1 MASYVLSR
9 RQTKLHNALYVYF
22 FLGLIAP
29 VNYVT
34 TLFTLKFLHL
44 QNTYTGIILEF
55 GTLGIPFLVFL
66 YYGFYD
72 SIPKELDEAA
82 VIDGC
87 TPFQLFFRVIFPL
100 LKPATITGLVLNF
113 LGAWN
118 DFVTPLYLLSDN
130 KKLGMT
136 NSIYNFF
143 GEHFNDWNMIFAGY
157 RAHGHSHC
165 DPLSLRSEVYCKRYG
180 RSGKRLIPP
189 IAKKDPITA
198 VGSFF
203 AFLFY
208 FLRSTACAR
217 QDRSGEKI
225 TFVSSSLISPDS
237 PNVSSICHFSFRQGS
252 FKSVYRSSKGMAHRQ
267 RLFFHIRRSI
277 WLPVKCCWLSVL
289 FLIR

>member
-1 MASYVLSR
+1 MNNVRTLKKIKRAVHFLFIAICSFLILLPIYFIIINSLKTVEESRTLSFSLPEVFQWGNYIEVVKAASLGRAFCNSMLMAGISVIICVITGAMASYVLSR
-9 RQTKLHNALYVYF
+9 RQTRLYKALYIYF

-34 TLFTLKFLHL
+34 TLFTLKYLHL

-66 YYGFYD
+66 YYGFYE

-130 KKLGMT
+130 EKLGMT

-143 GEHFNDWNMIFAGY
+143 GEHFNDWNMIFADIVLTVAPIIILYLCGQKY
-157 RAHGHSHC
+157 I
-165 DPLSLRSEVYCKRYG
+165 V
-180 RSGKRLIPP
+180 SG
-189 IAKKDPITA
+189 TA
-198 VGSFF
+198 GAV
-203 AFLFY
+203 
-208 FLRSTACAR
+208 
-217 QDRSGEKI
+217 
-225 TFVSSSLISPDS
+225 
-237 PNVSSICHFSFRQGS
+237 
-252 FKSVYRSSKGMAHRQ
+252 KG
-267 RLFFHIRRSI
+267 
-277 WLPVKCCWLSVL
+277 
-289 FLIR
+289 

>member
-1 MASYVLSR
+1 MNNVRTLKKIKRAVHFLFIAICSFLILLPIYFIIINSLKTVEESRTLSFSLPEVFQWGNYIEVVKAASLGRAFCNSMLMAGISVIICVITGAMASYVLSR
-9 RQTKLHNALYVYF
+9 KQTRLYKALYIYF

-34 TLFTLKFLHL
+34 TLFTLKYLHL

-66 YYGFYD
+66 YYGFYE

-130 KKLGMT
+130 EKLGMT

-143 GEHFNDWNMIFAGY
+143 GEHFNDWNMIFADIVLTVAPIIILYLCGQKY
-157 RAHGHSHC
+157 I
-165 DPLSLRSEVYCKRYG
+165 V
-180 RSGKRLIPP
+180 SG
-189 IAKKDPITA
+189 TA
-198 VGSFF
+198 GAV
-203 AFLFY
+203 
-208 FLRSTACAR
+208 
-217 QDRSGEKI
+217 
-225 TFVSSSLISPDS
+225 
-237 PNVSSICHFSFRQGS
+237 
-252 FKSVYRSSKGMAHRQ
+252 KG
-267 RLFFHIRRSI
+267 
-277 WLPVKCCWLSVL
+277 
-289 FLIR
+289 

>member
-1 MASYVLSR
+1 MNNVRTLKKIKRAVHFLFIAICSFLILLPIYFIIINSLKTVEESRTLSFSLPEVFQWDNYIEVVKAASLGRAFCNSMLMAGVSVIICVITGAMASYVLSR
-9 RQTKLHNALYVYF
+9 RQTRLYKALYIYF

-34 TLFTLKFLHL
+34 TLFTLKYLHL

-66 YYGFYD
+66 YYGFYE

-130 KKLGMT
+130 EKLGMT

-143 GEHFNDWNMIFAGY
+143 GEHFNDWNMIFADIVLTVAPIIILYLCGQKY
-157 RAHGHSHC
+157 I
-165 DPLSLRSEVYCKRYG
+165 V
-180 RSGKRLIPP
+180 SG
-189 IAKKDPITA
+189 TA
-198 VGSFF
+198 GAV
-203 AFLFY
+203 
-208 FLRSTACAR
+208 
-217 QDRSGEKI
+217 
-225 TFVSSSLISPDS
+225 
-237 PNVSSICHFSFRQGS
+237 
-252 FKSVYRSSKGMAHRQ
+252 KG
-267 RLFFHIRRSI
+267 
-277 WLPVKCCWLSVL
+277 
-289 FLIR
+289 

>member
-1 MASYVLSR
+1 MNNVKTIKKIKRAVHFLFVAVLSFLILLPIYFIIINSLKTVEESRTLSFALPEVFQWGNYIEVIKAASLVRAFGNSMLMAGVSVMICVLTGAMASYVLSR

-143 GEHFNDWNMIFAGY
+143 GEHFNDWNMIFADIVLTVIPIVILYLCGQKY
-157 RAHGHSHC
+157 I
-165 DPLSLRSEVYCKRYG
+165 V
-180 RSGKRLIPP
+180 SG
-189 IAKKDPITA
+189 TA
-198 VGSFF
+198 GAV
-203 AFLFY
+203 
-208 FLRSTACAR
+208 
-217 QDRSGEKI
+217 
-225 TFVSSSLISPDS
+225 
-237 PNVSSICHFSFRQGS
+237 
-252 FKSVYRSSKGMAHRQ
+252 KG
-267 RLFFHIRRSI
+267 
-277 WLPVKCCWLSVL
+277 
-289 FLIR
+289 

>member
-1 MASYVLSR
+1 MNNIRTLKKIKRAVHFLFVAVCSFLILLPIYFIIINSLKTVEESRTLSFSLPEVFQWGNYIEVVKAASLGRAFCNSMLMAGVSVIICVITGAMASYVLSR
-9 RQTKLHNALYVYF
+9 RQTRLYKTLYIYF

-34 TLFTLKFLHL
+34 TLFTLKYLHL

-66 YYGFYD
+66 YYGFYE

-130 KKLGMT
+130 EKLGMT

-143 GEHFNDWNMIFAGY
+143 GEHFNDWNMIFADIVLTVAPIIILYLFGQKY
-157 RAHGHSHC
+157 I
-165 DPLSLRSEVYCKRYG
+165 V
-180 RSGKRLIPP
+180 SG
-189 IAKKDPITA
+189 TA
-198 VGSFF
+198 GAV
-203 AFLFY
+203 
-208 FLRSTACAR
+208 
-217 QDRSGEKI
+217 
-225 TFVSSSLISPDS
+225 
-237 PNVSSICHFSFRQGS
+237 
-252 FKSVYRSSKGMAHRQ
+252 KG
-267 RLFFHIRRSI
+267 
-277 WLPVKCCWLSVL
+277 
-289 FLIR
+289 

>member
-1 MASYVLSR
+1 MNNVKTIKKIKRAVHFLFVAVLSFLILLPIYFIIINSLKTVEESRTLSFALPEVFQWGNYIEVIKAASLVSAVGNSMLMAGVSVMICVLTGAMASYVLSR

-143 GEHFNDWNMIFAGY
+143 GEHFNDWNMIFADIVLTVIPIVILYLCGQKY
-157 RAHGHSHC
+157 I
-165 DPLSLRSEVYCKRYG
+165 V
-180 RSGKRLIPP
+180 SG
-189 IAKKDPITA
+189 TA
-198 VGSFF
+198 GAV
-203 AFLFY
+203 
-208 FLRSTACAR
+208 
-217 QDRSGEKI
+217 
-225 TFVSSSLISPDS
+225 
-237 PNVSSICHFSFRQGS
+237 
-252 FKSVYRSSKGMAHRQ
+252 KG
-267 RLFFHIRRSI
+267 
-277 WLPVKCCWLSVL
+277 
-289 FLIR
+289 

>member
-1 MASYVLSR
+1 MNNIRTLKKIKRAVHFLFVAVCSFLILLPIYFIIINSLKTVEESRTLSFSLPEVFQWGNYIEVVKAASLGRAFCNSMLMAGVSVIICVITGAMASYVLSR
-9 RQTKLHNALYVYF
+9 RQTRLYKALYIYF

-34 TLFTLKFLHL
+34 TLFTLKYLHL

-66 YYGFYD
+66 YYGFYE

-87 TPFQLFFRVIFPL
+87 TPIQLFFRVIFPL

-143 GEHFNDWNMIFAGY
+143 GEHFNDWNMIFADIVLTVAPIIILYLCGQKY
-157 RAHGHSHC
+157 I
-165 DPLSLRSEVYCKRYG
+165 V
-180 RSGKRLIPP
+180 SG
-189 IAKKDPITA
+189 TA
-198 VGSFF
+198 GAV
-203 AFLFY
+203 
-208 FLRSTACAR
+208 
-217 QDRSGEKI
+217 
-225 TFVSSSLISPDS
+225 
-237 PNVSSICHFSFRQGS
+237 
-252 FKSVYRSSKGMAHRQ
+252 KG
-267 RLFFHIRRSI
+267 
-277 WLPVKCCWLSVL
+277 
-289 FLIR
+289 

>member
-1 MASYVLSR
+1 MNNVKTIKKIKRAVHFLFVAVLSFLILLPIYFIIINSLKTVEESRTLSFALPEVFQWGNYIEVIKAASLVRAFGNSMLMAGVSVMICVLTGAMASYVLSR

-136 NSIYNFF
+136 N
-143 GEHFNDWNMIFAGY
+143 
-157 RAHGHSHC
+157 
-165 DPLSLRSEVYCKRYG
+165 
-180 RSGKRLIPP
+180 
-189 IAKKDPITA
+189 
-198 VGSFF
+198 
-203 AFLFY
+203 
-208 FLRSTACAR
+208 
-217 QDRSGEKI
+217 
-225 TFVSSSLISPDS
+225 
-237 PNVSSICHFSFRQGS
+237 
-252 FKSVYRSSKGMAHRQ
+252 
-267 RLFFHIRRSI
+267 
-277 WLPVKCCWLSVL
+277 
-289 FLIR
+289 

>member
-1 MASYVLSR
+1 MNNIRTLKKIKRAVHFLFVAVCSFLILLPIYFIIINSLKTVEESRTLSFSLPEVFQWGNYIEVVKAASLGRAFCNSMLMAGVSVIICVITGAMASYVLSR
-9 RQTKLHNALYVYF
+9 RQTRLYKALYIYF

-34 TLFTLKFLHL
+34 TLFTLKYLHL

-66 YYGFYD
+66 YYGFYE

-87 TPFQLFFRVIFPL
+87 TPIQLFFRVIFPL

-143 GEHFNDWNMIFAGY
+143 GEHFNDWNMIFADIVLTVAPIIVLYLCGQKY
-157 RAHGHSHC
+157 I
-165 DPLSLRSEVYCKRYG
+165 V
-180 RSGKRLIPP
+180 SG
-189 IAKKDPITA
+189 TA
-198 VGSFF
+198 GAV
-203 AFLFY
+203 
-208 FLRSTACAR
+208 
-217 QDRSGEKI
+217 
-225 TFVSSSLISPDS
+225 
-237 PNVSSICHFSFRQGS
+237 
-252 FKSVYRSSKGMAHRQ
+252 KG
-267 RLFFHIRRSI
+267 
-277 WLPVKCCWLSVL
+277 
-289 FLIR
+289 

>member
-1 MASYVLSR
+1 MNNVKTIKKIKRAVHFLFVAVLSFLILLPIYFIIINSLKTVEESRTLSFALPEVFQWGNYIEVIKAASLVRAFGNSMLMAGVSVMICVLTGAMASYVLSR

-72 SIPKELDEAA
+72 SIPRELDEAA

-143 GEHFNDWNMIFAGY
+143 GEHFNDWNMIFADIVLTVIPIVILYLCGQKY
-157 RAHGHSHC
+157 I
-165 DPLSLRSEVYCKRYG
+165 V
-180 RSGKRLIPP
+180 SG
-189 IAKKDPITA
+189 TA
-198 VGSFF
+198 GAV
-203 AFLFY
+203 
-208 FLRSTACAR
+208 
-217 QDRSGEKI
+217 
-225 TFVSSSLISPDS
+225 
-237 PNVSSICHFSFRQGS
+237 
-252 FKSVYRSSKGMAHRQ
+252 KG
-267 RLFFHIRRSI
+267 
-277 WLPVKCCWLSVL
+277 
-289 FLIR
+289 

>member
-1 MASYVLSR
+1 MISIKNVKKIKKLIHFLFTAVLSFIILLPIYFIVINSLKTVEESRTLSFALPEVFQWKNYIDVIRAASLVRAFGNSMLMAGVSVIICVLTGSMAAYALSR
-9 RQTKLHNALYVYF
+9 RQTKLHNALYIYF

-44 QNTYTGIILEF
+44 QNTYAGIILEF

-66 YYGFYD
+66 YYGFYE
-72 SIPKELDEAA
+72 SIPRELDEAA

-87 TPFQLFFRVIFPL
+87 SPGQLFFRVIFPL

-143 GEHFNDWNMIFAGY
+143 GEHFNDWNMIFADIVLTVAPILVLYLVGQKY
-157 RAHGHSHC
+157 I
-165 DPLSLRSEVYCKRYG
+165 V
-180 RSGKRLIPP
+180 SG
-189 IAKKDPITA
+189 TA
-198 VGSFF
+198 GAV
-203 AFLFY
+203 
-208 FLRSTACAR
+208 
-217 QDRSGEKI
+217 
-225 TFVSSSLISPDS
+225 
-237 PNVSSICHFSFRQGS
+237 
-252 FKSVYRSSKGMAHRQ
+252 KG
-267 RLFFHIRRSI
+267 
-277 WLPVKCCWLSVL
+277 
-289 FLIR
+289 